1 MKKEMNNKGFSLVE
15 LIIVIAIMVILIAV
29 LAPQY
34 LRYVEKARVSS
45 DQNTIVEYINAMQT
59 VAADPEINLD
69 GTKTYTV
76 TVGTDGKIVV
86 SSELTTVFTTY
97 AILDSTT
104 LTNSK
109 VQSTAYKAAQSVLT
123 LEYSAAGGAGTT
135 ALWHVTT
142 NDTSVF
148 DLSGALKS
156 AGGATPTT

>member
-59 VAADPEINLD
+59 VAADPEINLTE
-69 GTKTYTV
+69 GTTYSV
-76 TVGTDGKIVV
+76 TVGTDGKITV
-86 SSELTTVFTTY
+86 SPALATIFTDY

-104 LTNSK
+104 ISSSK
-109 VQSTAYKAAQSVLT
+109 VQSTAYKAGGT
-123 LEYSAAGGAGTT
+123 LSLVYEAAGAAGS
-135 ALWHVTT
+135 AKLWQVKT
-142 NDTSVF
+142 DAACAF
-148 DLSGALKS
+148 DLSGAIKP
-156 AGGATPTT
+156 AATP